1 MKKII
6 SLHVFLIAVAVLTFI
21 ALMLFASKSNAA
33 TSKPGTYAARQE
45 LKKVRRAVNAQLE
58 KNRKAE
64 VQARR
69 QRSLYK
75 GNINNFYPRAFK
87 VRWIIINNRAHLMF
101 SHYRPYY
108 GYYNRYMRI
117 S

>member
-6 SLHVFLIAVAVLTFI
+6 SIHLFLVAFVG
-21 ALMLFASKSNAA
+21 LMLFCNKAYGYKAVPSNPSA
-33 TSKPGTYAARQE
+33 YAARQE
-45 LKKVRRAVNAQLE
+45 LKKARRAVNAQLE
-58 KNRKAE
+58 KARRAE

-69 QRSLYK
+69 QRALYQ

-87 VRWIIINNRAHLMF
+87 VRWIIINNRAYLMF
-101 SHYRPYY
+101 SHYHPYY